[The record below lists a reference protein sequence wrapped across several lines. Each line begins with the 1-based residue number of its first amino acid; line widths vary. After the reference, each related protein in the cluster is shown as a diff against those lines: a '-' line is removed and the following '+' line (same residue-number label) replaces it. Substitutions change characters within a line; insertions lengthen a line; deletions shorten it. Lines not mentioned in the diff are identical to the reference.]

1 MSSSINLAPK
11 WVAHVRQLAL
21 RSLSPDG
28 KIIVLLTTKY
38 AVPHQIKPRILELT
52 ITRGHLSNFS
62 IVFIFMS
69 CEEKGSSYVISVGQL
84 SIECCSYCGCSC
96 LMQGGTWMVAMG
108 TNQTQ
113 HLGVWV
119 VNGTVLTKL

>member
-1 MSSSINLAPK
+1 
-11 WVAHVRQLAL
+11 
-21 RSLSPDG
+21 
-28 KIIVLLTTKY
+28 
-38 AVPHQIKPRILELT
+38 
-52 ITRGHLSNFS
+52 
-62 IVFIFMS
+62 MS